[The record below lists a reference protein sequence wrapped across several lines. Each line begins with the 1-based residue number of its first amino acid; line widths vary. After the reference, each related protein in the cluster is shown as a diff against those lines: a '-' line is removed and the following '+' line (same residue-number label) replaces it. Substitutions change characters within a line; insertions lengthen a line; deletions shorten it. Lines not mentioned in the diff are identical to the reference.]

1 VGVLKPVPTAVAP
14 DESESVADAVPLL
27 AEVQLV
33 ADAFEWEVCF
43 FVTLNPKRAR
53 GFHFLE

>member
-1 VGVLKPVPTAVAP
+1 MGVLKLALTAVAP
-14 DESESVADAVPLL
+14 DDSEPVADAAPLL
-27 AEVQLV
+27 AEVQLD

-53 GFHFLE
+53 RFCFLE

>member
-1 VGVLKPVPTAVAP
+1 VGVLKPVLTAVAP
-14 DESESVADAVPLL
+14 DDSEPVADAAPLL

-53 GFHFLE
+53 GFCFLK

>member
-1 VGVLKPVPTAVAP
+1 VGVLKPVLTAVAP
-14 DESESVADAVPLL
+14 DDSEPVADAALLL

-43 FVTLNPKRAR
+43 FVTLNPKHAK
-53 GFHFLE
+53 GFCFLK